1 MFTIYLLMRFS
12 WVHREV
18 GDGRHMAVE
27 RHQGKE
33 QLVQIL
39 RRRQAEEGAAL
50 ADKRSVVGQDVPGAV
65 GGVPLKEVVDGAVS
79 KKWRVRGGMSSTSKA
94 FSASLARF
102 ISFCSWVRVCE
113 VRVAKALSE

>member
-1 MFTIYLLMRFS
+1 
-12 WVHREV
+12 
-18 GDGRHMAVE
+18 MA
-27 RHQGKE
+27 
-33 QLVQIL
+33 
-39 RRRQAEEGAAL
+39 
-50 ADKRSVVGQDVPGAV
+50 P
-65 GGVPLKEVVDGAVS
+65 VS

>member
-1 MFTIYLLMRFS
+1 
-12 WVHREV
+12 
-18 GDGRHMAVE
+18 MAVE

-65 GGVPLKEVVDGAVS
+65 GGVPLKEVVDGAGLKEMAGAGRDVQH
-79 KKWRVRGGMSSTSKA
+79 VEGI
-94 FSASLARF
+94 SASLARF